1 MKCHEPVTRHGLS
14 GECSYK
20 NADQVQGKKEYG
32 ATKAALPWQRHYLGS
47 PFGGFLFLVLKRS

>member
-1 MKCHEPVTRHGLS
+1 MRHGLS

-47 PFGGFLFLVLKRS
+47 PFGGGGGGVIPCSQKKLA